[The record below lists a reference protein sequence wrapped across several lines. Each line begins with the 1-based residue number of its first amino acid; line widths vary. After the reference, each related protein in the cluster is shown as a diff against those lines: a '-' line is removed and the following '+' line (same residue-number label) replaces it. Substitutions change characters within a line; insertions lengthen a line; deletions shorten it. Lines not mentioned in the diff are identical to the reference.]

1 MRPLRSG
8 HSGQVRNLARRCVAT
23 PLAPQSSPAD
33 GFRSAERLVCDAMRT
48 VMGCRFENM
57 PAHLPQS
64 GYRQFPMIVCVD
76 DDHALLALY
85 LQTFFRNGY
94 RCIPCASTAAAF
106 AAVRSLP
113 VVMAVVDFEL
123 PEQNGAQL
131 ARALRAI
138 RPALPILLVSGS
150 TSLTEED
157 LRLFDG
163 VCNKGRSASAL
174 FGKIADL
181 LNRRGTVPS

>member
-8 HSGQVRNLARRCVAT
+8 HSGQVRNSARRCVAT
-23 PLAPQSSPAD
+23 PLA
-33 GFRSAERLVCDAMRT
+33 SAVQQMVSGPTERLVCDTMRA

-64 GYRQFPMIVCVD
+64 GYRQIPMIVCVD
-76 DDHALLALY
+76 DDQALLALY
-85 LQTFFRNGY
+85 LQTFLRNGY
-94 RCIPCASTAAAF
+94 RCIPCASAAAAL
-106 AAVRSLP
+106 AAVQSLP
-113 VVMAVVDFEL
+113 VAMAVLDFEL

-138 RPALPILLVSGS
+138 RPTLPILLVSGS

-157 LRLFDG
+157 LRHFNG

-174 FGKIADL
+174 FSRIADL
-181 LNRRGTVPS
+181 LNRRDPVPS